1 MLRHHATLF
10 CALLFLAAG
19 CHKDAQDVQ
28 PPTAGE
34 AFPTIPI
41 PPEASV
47 ESKSGGADAL
57 QLVFQSTAKPD
68 EIANYYR
75 AQFSRPGW
83 SIVSDLT
90 DSGGAIAMYVD
101 WTATNQPMWVR
112 IVPNEGGTRIELTG
126 AVPTR
131 DSSYVRRSAAAK
143 DSSNSLRPR

>member
-1 MLRHHATLF
+1 
-10 CALLFLAAG
+10 
-19 CHKDAQDVQ
+19 
-28 PPTAGE
+28 
-34 AFPTIPI
+34 
-41 PPEASV
+41 V
-47 ESKSGGADAL
+47 ESTSGGADAL

-131 DSSYVRRSAAAK
+131 DSSYVRRSALPPPPPLPHLLIPAPAPPVAPGSRR
-143 DSSNSLRPR
+143 DWRSPGLPARPWPMSRLAGMGQGA